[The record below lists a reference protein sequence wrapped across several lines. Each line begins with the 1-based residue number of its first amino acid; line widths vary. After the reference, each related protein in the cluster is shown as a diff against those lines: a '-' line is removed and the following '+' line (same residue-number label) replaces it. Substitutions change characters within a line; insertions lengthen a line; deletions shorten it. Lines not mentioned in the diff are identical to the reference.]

1 MLVRWRDFKNP
12 KGTIDCYKIQYD
24 DDMVVP
30 APVESPNTFSMKLG
44 HPKIQLGKLY
54 TVKVC
59 SKNSA
64 GQGNWSKATIFR
76 FKNGHPNKP
85 RKPTAIALSHT
96 EIVTTASRL
105 YLKKMKMAVLYSLQG

>member
-44 HPKIQLGKLY
+44 HPKIQ
-54 TVKVC
+54 
-59 SKNSA
+59 
-64 GQGNWSKATIFR
+64 
-76 FKNGHPNKP
+76 
-85 RKPTAIALSHT
+85 
-96 EIVTTASRL
+96 
-105 YLKKMKMAVLYSLQG
+105 